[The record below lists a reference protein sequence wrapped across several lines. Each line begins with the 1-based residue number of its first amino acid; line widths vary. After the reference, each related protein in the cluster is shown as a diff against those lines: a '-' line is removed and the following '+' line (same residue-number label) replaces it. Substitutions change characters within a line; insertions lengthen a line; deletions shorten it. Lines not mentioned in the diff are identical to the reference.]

1 MGRGVW
7 VVSGSRKGP
16 EGCANLDELVIL
28 RNENQTLLSIW
39 ISAAVFNGVIV
50 DPDTLK
56 LVTISFFLKNAIAP
70 SIFYIY
76 LT

>member
-28 RNENQTLLSIW
+28 RNENQTLLSI
-39 ISAAVFNGVIV
+39 
-50 DPDTLK
+50 
-56 LVTISFFLKNAIAP
+56 
-70 SIFYIY
+70 
-76 LT
+76 